1 MSVIGNYIHYNLA
14 NYQKYGIAE
23 DDSKNEISLDAAY
36 NSQKKDIM
44 NRIKKNKSSFT
55 KKDLE
60 DMSATITSFMQN
72 MPKQAKNIILDDLAK
87 HYSKVIEKGIDKNQD
102 LLNWEKG
109 AINPSKLNT
118 QYSIGKSRKKD
129 DLYKD
134 IQDITNRINK
144 IEKIFIEKFNG
155 GKNIPKDIKSALDTL
170 KREYKNTIG
179 RAISDFNGYN
189 FTSKTRKINVK
200 EDNIPK
206 LRRMLNDLIEEYAK
220 YPNIVGIEGQAFEDI
235 IALALNKTIE
245 ESDKKIDEV
254 MDEAL
259 KGVHG
264 CSVKKN
270 APQYGADKFIK
281 IVGEDTFLE
290 GTYNKRSKID
300 VLLKWKGK
308 DAKISAKNVS
318 FSGHTWIKVVE
329 GSPLLFL
336 MQTFDTNFVNHWI
349 NLHAIHPDGAESDNK
364 INPVDDLMKMSLFYA
379 GISGDVYGSNIA
391 DQINLIIVN
400 DKKTGKVIIKD
411 LNEIFSNVMEQ
422 VNRLSA
428 KADKLSI
435 QANNK
440 NIKKIKL
447 QNIKMDNPS
456 MRIALILKELH
467 DLKIDAKFY
476 APSFL

>member
-1 MSVIGNYIHYNLA
+1 MSVIGNYIHYTMA
-14 NYQKYGIAE
+14 NYEKYGIAE
-23 DDSKNEISLDAAY
+23 DDSKSGISLNAAY

-44 NRIKKNKSSFT
+44 NRIKKNRSAFS

-60 DMSATITSFMQN
+60 EISMTITSFMQN

-144 IEKIFIEKFNG
+144 IETIFLNKFEV
-155 GKNIPKDIKSALDTL
+155 KEQIPKDIKSALRAV
-170 KREYKNTIG
+170 KKEYKNTVG
-179 RAISDFNGYN
+179 RAISDFNGYD

-259 KGVHG
+259 KGVQG

-270 APQYGADKFIK
+270 TPQYGADKFIK

-318 FSGHTWIKVVE
+318 FSDYTWIKVVE
-329 GSPLLFL
+329 GTPLLFL
-336 MQTFDTNFVNHWI
+336 MQTLDTNFVNHWI
-349 NLHAIHPDGAESDNK
+349 NLHAIHKNKKKNTNDITSIDN
-364 INPVDDLMKMSLFYA
+364 LMKVSLFYE
-379 GISGDVYGSNIA
+379 GISGDVYGSNKK
-391 DQINLIIVN
+391 DRINLIIVN
-400 DKKTGKVIIKD
+400 DKKTGRVVVKDLSSMLDNIIKQA
-411 LNEIFSNVMEQ
+411 NQ
-422 VNRLSA
+422 LSVT
-428 KADKLSI
+428 
-435 QANNK
+435 ANNK
-440 NIKKIKL
+440 SIKEIKL
-447 QNIKMDNPS
+447 QNTWMENSS